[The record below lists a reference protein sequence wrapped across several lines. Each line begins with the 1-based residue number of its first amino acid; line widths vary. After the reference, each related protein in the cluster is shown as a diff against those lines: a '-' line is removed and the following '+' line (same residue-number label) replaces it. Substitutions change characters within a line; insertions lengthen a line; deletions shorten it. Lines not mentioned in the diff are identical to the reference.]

1 MNDTSS
7 SKPNS
12 SKPHQPKP
20 QETKSW
26 LGKITDAFSNEP
38 ESQADVLKF
47 LDNIQSLN
55 LIDDVA
61 RRVMEGAM
69 NVSEMQVR
77 DIMIPRPQMVVLQE
91 NQTPE
96 ELLPLIIESG
106 HSRFPVIGDNTDE
119 LLGVLL
125 AKDLLP
131 LVLNQSLDKF
141 KLRDLIR
148 PLTVIPESK
157 RLTTLLTEFRTNHN
171 HMAAVIDEYGG
182 IAGLV
187 TIEDVL
193 EEIVGEIEDEY
204 DIDDEDK
211 YFKELDDGK
220 VIVNALTPIDEFNEY
235 FSQNISDEEFDT
247 IGGILMQHFG
257 RLPRRNESTHLDG
270 LDIRILNSD
279 SRRIRFLQISR

>member
-1 MNDTSS
+1 MTEAHS
-7 SKPNS
+7 
-12 SKPHQPKP
+12 PKP
-20 QETKSW
+20 QESKSW
-26 LGKITDAFSNEP
+26 LDKITDAFSSDP
-38 ESQADVLKF
+38 ENKADVLDF
-47 LDNIQSLN
+47 LNTIQSLN
-55 LIDDVA
+55 LVDEVA
-61 RRVMEGAM
+61 RQVMEGAM

-91 NQTPE
+91 DQTPE
-96 ELLPLIIESG
+96 QLLPLIIESG
-106 HSRFPVIGDNTDE
+106 HSRFPVIGDNADE
-119 LLGVLL
+119 LIGVLL

-131 LVLNQSLDKF
+131 LVLNPSLEKF

-171 HMAAVIDEYGG
+171 HMAAVVDEYGG

-235 FSQNISDEEFDT
+235 FNQSISDDEFDT
-247 IGGILMQHFG
+247 IGGIVMQQFG
-257 RLPRRNESTHLDG
+257 RLPRRNEATSLEG